1 MKLTVVGCSGSF
13 PGPGNPASCYLVEAG
28 GRRVL
33 LDLGNGALGALAT
46 YVDIYTIDAVLL
58 SHLHPDHCFDL
69 ASYYVAR
76 RYHPDGPKGLVP
88 IYGPVGVAER
98 MADAYGSD
106 RPHGLAQVFDFREW
120 GDGAVHEIGPLQV
133 TVAQVAHPVPCFA
146 MRVEHDGR
154 ALVYSGDTGPCD
166 ALVDLSR
173 GADLLLAEASYREGA
188 ANPPDLHL
196 TGRDAGVT
204 AAKAAVGRLVLTHV
218 PPWYDGDTA
227 LAEASEVFDGP
238 LDLARPGSTYSL

>member
-13 PGPGNPASCYLVEAG
+13 PGPASPASCYLVEAG

-46 YVDIYTIDAVLL
+46 YVDIYSIDAVLL

-76 RYHPDGPKGLVP
+76 RYHPDGPKAP
-88 IYGPVGVAER
+88 IPVYGPVGVAER
-98 MADAYGSD
+98 MMEAYGSD
-106 RPHGLAQVFDFREW
+106 RPDGLARVFDFREW
-120 GDGAVHEIGPLQV
+120 GDGDVREVGPMRV
-133 TVAQVAHPVPCFA
+133 TVTQVAHPVPCFA

-154 ALVYSGDTGPCD
+154 ALVYSGDTGPCAALID
-166 ALVDLSR
+166 ASR
-173 GADLLLAEASYREGA
+173 GADLLLAEASYREGVP
-188 ANPPDLHL
+188 NPPDLHL
-196 TGRDAGVT
+196 TGRDAGI
-204 AAKAAVGRLVLTHV
+204 AATKAAVRRLVITHV

-227 LAEASEVFDGP
+227 LADAREVYDGP
-238 LDLARPGSTYSL
+238 LELARPGSTYQL